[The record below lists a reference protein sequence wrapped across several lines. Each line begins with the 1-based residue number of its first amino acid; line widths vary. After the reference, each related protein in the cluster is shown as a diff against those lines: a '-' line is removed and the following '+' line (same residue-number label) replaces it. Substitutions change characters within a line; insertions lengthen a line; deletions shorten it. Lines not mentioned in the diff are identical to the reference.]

1 VVAFDQRVDALD
13 GVPRDERGVSSRDT
27 GAGADIETDAAVAM
41 LSARDDDPAGWS
53 RRQFLQLVGMGAGA
67 GLVGGSL
74 FDAVGGIGV
83 GDQAAAWAAGPV
95 GLNDGIL
102 VVVGM
107 YGGNDGLNTVVPV
120 TDGNYYGQHAQ
131 LAVPAD
137 QTLYLDSHSGLNPRL
152 PRLKSLWD
160 SGRLAIVEG
169 VGQPDLDLSHF
180 SSMATWMSGKVG
192 APPSSGWLGRWLDGE
207 LAGGAD
213 LYTAAAIGSAVP
225 LHVLGLQRR
234 ATAVPPRRPA
244 FGGGDAGW
252 DRRAHDAIRAM
263 SGTAGRGIWHEA
275 AAAALRDQ
283 VDLAT
288 RLEPVLPAEN
298 QGDGFPVKMQAAA
311 RLINANVGFRV
322 IEVGWGD
329 FDSHAN
335 QPALQG
341 IRLDEFNAGIGAF
354 FDTLSPVFESRVAV
368 MTFSEFGRT
377 SYANESDGTD
387 HGTSNSMFVMG
398 ANVRGGWYGQRP
410 SLAGLGRWD
419 RMAHHVDFRSYYA
432 SIIDGWL
439 GGGSSGVLG
448 AQFENLGLF
457 ERGPGIAEDG
467 TTHLPPAVMTLPSVF
482 VPLAP
487 IRTIDTRD
495 GTGGVA
501 RRPLN
506 PEERLSVPVTGVG
519 GVPDSGVTAVVAN
532 ITSVEATQ
540 PMFFTAYPGSTKR
553 PETSNI
559 NGGPGRPVPNLV
571 IMGVGIDGCIEVY
584 NSHGSTHCLVD
595 VFGYFREGAG
605 DRFNPVTPARLF
617 DTRVGHGVPV
627 GKIPAGTPV
636 EIQVAGWAGVP
647 LDGAT
652 AVVMNL
658 TATEPESPGFLRLTP
673 SGTAPVV
680 TSNVNFFAWD
690 TVPNL
695 AICKLGEG
703 GRITL
708 DTAGQAT
715 HALGDVFGYFSDD
728 GGRLRAMPPQRLL
741 DTRYGVGTEQQ
752 PIGPDRTIRLE
763 VAGHGQIPSNATAIV
778 LNVAAMNAG
787 TPSFVS
793 VWPSGLPRPDTS
805 NLTVWPGQTIA
816 NLVICQVGADGAVEI
831 GNPVTTCD
839 VLADALGFFVA

>member
-1 VVAFDQRVDALD
+1 
-13 GVPRDERGVSSRDT
+13 
-27 GAGADIETDAAVAM
+27 
-41 LSARDDDPAGWS
+41 
-53 RRQFLQLVGMGAGA
+53 
-67 GLVGGSL
+67 
-74 FDAVGGIGV
+74 
-83 GDQAAAWAAGPV
+83 
-95 GLNDGIL
+95 
-102 VVVGM
+102 
-107 YGGNDGLNTVVPV
+107 
-120 TDGNYYGQHAQ
+120 
-131 LAVPAD
+131 
-137 QTLYLDSHSGLNPRL
+137 
-152 PRLKSLWD
+152 
-160 SGRLAIVEG
+160 
-169 VGQPDLDLSHF
+169 
-180 SSMATWMSGKVG
+180 
-192 APPSSGWLGRWLDGE
+192 
-207 LAGGAD
+207 
-213 LYTAAAIGSAVP
+213 
-225 LHVLGLQRR
+225 
-234 ATAVPPRRPA
+234 
-244 FGGGDAGW
+244 
-252 DRRAHDAIRAM
+252 
-263 SGTAGRGIWHEA
+263 
-275 AAAALRDQ
+275 
-283 VDLAT
+283 
-288 RLEPVLPAEN
+288 
-298 QGDGFPVKMQAAA
+298 
-311 RLINANVGFRV
+311 
-322 IEVGWGD
+322 
-329 FDSHAN
+329 
-335 QPALQG
+335 
-341 IRLDEFNAGIGAF
+341 
-354 FDTLSPVFESRVAV
+354 
-368 MTFSEFGRT
+368 
-377 SYANESDGTD
+377 
-387 HGTSNSMFVMG
+387 
-398 ANVRGGWYGQRP
+398 
-410 SLAGLGRWD
+410 
-419 RMAHHVDFRSYYA
+419 
-432 SIIDGWL
+432 
-439 GGGSSGVLG
+439 
-448 AQFENLGLF
+448 
-457 ERGPGIAEDG
+457 
-467 TTHLPPAVMTLPSVF
+467 MTLPSVF

-778 LNVAAMNAG
+778 LNVAAMNEG

-805 NLTVWPGQTIA
+805 NLNVWPGQTIA

-839 VLADALGFFVA
+839 VLADALGFFVACARSRRVSVNVRSSLVASLNLALLRADVGGEDSPTPMPLAKLTRAQIEHLLRRTEFVARPQRVDDLMAMATRELQVDDVLAVGLNGAPVSVSFTPSKQNWQRGEELTHFWFDRMSHDAARPIQEKLAFFWHGHFCSEFGKVGSAELMREQIDLFRHEGMTDLRNIATKMSTQVAMLRYLDNNQNKQASPNQNFARELMELFLLGVGNYTEADVEAGTAAWTGHTDQWDTDAYVWRNDWHDASIKQFLG